1 MKIIIIRNKTHQKT
15 SPIYQF
21 IRIYANER
29 QHFECPIQFVFRLLK
44 KNTTKLT
51 VCVTKKMNAQ
61 IKLSFYIMN
70 LSNKLTPM
78 MLIQLNK
85 ANQLK
90 WTNKNVDLIIDWM
103 RSYQPDLLL
112 TISIIH
118 VVVVVEIEFYSHLS
132 VSIWFV
138 ISISYAWTGL

>member
-1 MKIIIIRNKTHQKT
+1 MPNSICIPLIKKK
-15 SPIYQF
+15 Y
-21 IRIYANER
+21 NEINGMR
-29 QHFECPIQFVFRLLK
+29 YK
-44 KNTTKLT
+44 KKL
-51 VCVTKKMNAQ
+51 NAQ